1 MERKVVPKI
10 VKSNLRGVLLS
21 KVDGVPITNLLRE
34 YRMVTDEDLDYKGM
48 GFTHLIEFLNAV
60 PDVARWEPY

>member
-1 MERKVVPKI
+1 MENKVVPKI

-21 KVDGVPITNLLRE
+21 KLDGIPIKNLLKE
-34 YRMVTDEDLDYKGM
+34 YRMVTNEDLDYKGM

-60 PDVARWEPY
+60 PDVAR